1 MLMRPREAVAGSEPS
16 ASKRPVEIY
25 LEVADVDERTFQAL
39 ASRDVVDWWVRPGVF
54 NTIGGSR
61 ARVVIVNPTS

>member
-1 MLMRPREAVAGSEPS
+1 MNVREESVVVS
-16 ASKRPVEIY
+16 V
-25 LEVADVDERTFQAL
+25 EVAAPAERTFQAL